1 MDCEHY
7 KFKLNIMDITKKFSD
22 FKNKNVKSYNKNK
35 EFNQLSDDIVILSKL
50 DSGDY
55 EEIKEPV
62 EIVQITGIITDEDEI
77 AKLDEASGTHINTD
91 LSLKEVK
98 RGQEL
103 WITCLLKKPNSLA
116 LNSQSLGLI
125 KVRIIDIFYGLSKLS
140 TLK

>member
-1 MDCEHY
+1 
-7 KFKLNIMDITKKFSD
+7 MDITKKFSD

-35 EFNQLSDDIVILSKL
+35 EFNQLSDDIVVLSKL

-62 EIVQITGIITDEDEI
+62 EIVQITGIITDDDEI

-98 RGQEL
+98 RGQKI

>member
-1 MDCEHY
+1 
-7 KFKLNIMDITKKFSD
+7 MDITKKFSD

-98 RGQEL
+98 RGEEI

>member
-1 MDCEHY
+1 
-7 KFKLNIMDITKKFSD
+7 MDITKKFSD

-98 RGQEL
+98 RGQEI

>member
-1 MDCEHY
+1 
-7 KFKLNIMDITKKFSD
+7 MDITKKFSD

-35 EFNQLSDDIVILSKL
+35 EFNQLSDDIVVLSKL

-62 EIVQITGIITDEDEI
+62 EIVQITGIITDDDEI

-98 RGQEL
+98 RGQEI